1 MCDSNS
7 KGTCKCVSV
16 SQQFFC
22 VFRHDKLGMNHTL
35 IIHFTFARRIPTVNN
50 SIPTLYLKKKNGSFI
65 TSLWKKRRINM
76 LLTNEKKKRSG
87 ERKKNSEEKERAKER
102 KKHTLLSEKLSDV
115 Q

>member
-22 VFRHDKLGMNHTL
+22 VFRHDKFGMKHTL
-35 IIHFTFARRIPTVNN
+35 IIHFTFARRIPTNN
-50 SIPTLYLKKKNGSFI
+50 TIPTYFILKKKKNGSFI

-76 LLTNEKKKRSG
+76 LLTNEKKEVER
-87 ERKKNSEEKERAKER
+87 ERKIVRRERESER

>member
-50 SIPTLYLKKKNGSFI
+50 SIPTLYFKKKMVPSLL

-76 LLTNEKKKRSG
+76 LLTNEKKKKWR
-87 ERKKNSEEKERAKER
+87 EKEK
-102 KKHTLLSEKLSDV
+102 
-115 Q
+115 

>member
-22 VFRHDKLGMNHTL
+22 FFRHDKLGMNHTL
-35 IIHFTFARRIPTVNN
+35 IIHFTFARRIPTNN
-50 SIPTLYLKKKNGSFI
+50 TIPTYFIFKKKNGSFI

-76 LLTNEKKKRSG
+76 LLTNEKKEVER
-87 ERKKNSEEKERAKER
+87 ERKIVRRERESER

>member
-22 VFRHDKLGMNHTL
+22 VFRYDKFGMKHTL
-35 IIHFTFARRIPTVNN
+35 IIHFTFARRIPTNN
-50 SIPTLYLKKKNGSFI
+50 TIPTYFIFKKKNGSFI

-76 LLTNEKKKRSG
+76 LLTNEKKK
-87 ERKKNSEEKERAKER
+87 KKWREKEK
-102 KKHTLLSEKLSDV
+102 
-115 Q
+115 